1 MKYRTLI
8 LSAIVI
14 ISLAVTS
21 AVIITDQKQTSYL
34 QDPYQIYTM
43 ESGILKQN
51 LPIRDG
57 EDITITYEFN
67 EPGFQNLLK
76 KYSIEKTAGSGSSFH
91 RAVRIMNEFAPRLT
105 HKSDYDN
112 HIEMRALPLLE
123 YSLDKKQNGIN
134 CLNKAQILNE
144 MCLALGIYSRK
155 LWLMPYSQYDND
167 CHVVNE
173 IWDEKLNKWIM
184 LDITDNSYW
193 VDENGTPLSAL
204 EIRTKGAEQ
213 AFCTPVH
220 PGQTLSDLQKV
231 KQRNIASFLY
241 IMKNMAYLEYK
252 DSYGEGNIGK
262 VYTLCPETMTLD
274 CAPMSVSSVLCPPD
288 QSF

>member
-14 ISLAVTS
+14 ISLAVTA
-21 AVIITDQKQTSYL
+21 AVIITDPKQTSYL

-43 ESGILKQN
+43 EAGILKQN
-51 LPIRDG
+51 LSIRDG

-76 KYSIEKTAGSGSSFH
+76 KYNIEKTAGSGSSFH
-91 RAVRIMNEFAPRLT
+91 RAVRLMNEFAPRLT

-167 CHVVNE
+167 CHVLTYSHGQAHGNPAMV
-173 IWDEKLNKWIM
+173 
-184 LDITDNSYW
+184 TTAAPQRASYT
-193 VDENGTPLSAL
+193 VSGLRDPSGLAL
-204 EIRTKGAEQ
+204 WARRPS
-213 AFCTPVH
+213 PV
-220 PGQTLSDLQKV
+220 PFGS
-231 KQRNIASFLY
+231 
-241 IMKNMAYLEYK
+241 
-252 DSYGEGNIGK
+252 
-262 VYTLCPETMTLD
+262 
-274 CAPMSVSSVLCPPD
+274 
-288 QSF
+288 